1 MKTKVVPENTLERL
15 VIYLKVLED
24 LDTKGV
30 DSISSE
36 ELAKRCGINSAQL
49 RKDLSFVGT
58 LGTKGVGYNVKSL
71 KFSLKKFLGRSQ
83 EWNLVLGGINPLGIF
98 LLQNKELQR
107 EGFYFMAAF
116 DTNEENVGKIYNG
129 VSVYNL
135 DQISYVV
142 KAIRVDIGVIVAED
156 NPEIYLEAFLKH
168 GLKAI
173 LNLSKVPLFPKDNSV
188 KVENFT
194 FSMGLTKL
202 SYFLTR

>member
-1 MKTKVVPENTLERL
+1 MKIKEIPENTLHRL
-15 VIYLKVLED
+15 SIYLNVLED
-24 LDTKGV
+24 LERKKV
-30 DSISSE
+30 DAISSE
-36 ELAKRCGINSAQL
+36 DLARRCGVNSAQL
-49 RKDLSFVGT
+49 RKDLSFVGN
-58 LGTKGVGYNVKSL
+58 LGTKGVGYHIRSL
-71 KFSLKKFLGRSQ
+71 KFSLKTFLGRAQ
-83 EWNLVLGGINPLGIF
+83 ELNLILGGLSPLGIF
-98 LLQNKELQR
+98 LLENKELQK

-116 DTNEENVGKIYNG
+116 DHREENIGKIYNG

-135 DQISYVV
+135 DQLSYVF
-142 KAIRVDIGVIVAED
+142 KAIRVDIGVITAEE
-156 NPEIYLEAFLKH
+156 NPEVYLNAFIEQ

>member
-1 MKTKVVPENTLERL
+1 MKVKEVPENTLERL
-15 VIYLKVLED
+15 VIYLKVLEN
-24 LDTKGV
+24 LDTQGI

-36 ELAKRCGINSAQL
+36 ELARRCGINSAQL

-71 KFSLKKFLGRSQ
+71 KFSLKRFLGRSQ
-83 EWNLVLGGINPLGIF
+83 EWNMVLGGINSFGIF
-98 LLQNKELQR
+98 LLENKELQK

-116 DTNEENVGKIYNG
+116 DTNDSNIGKIYNG

-135 DQISYVV
+135 DQLSYVV

-156 NPEIYLEAFLKH
+156 NPEEYLKAFLDH
-168 GLKAI
+168 GIKAI
-173 LNLSKVPLFPKDNSV
+173 LNLSKVPLFPNEKDI
-188 KVENFT
+188 KIENFS

-202 SYFLTR
+202 SYFLSK